1 MHLSQTLTAPNG
13 TYSSI
18 WSLMSTAGVV
28 DPRGYRLVSGTLDG
42 SIVPKVGNDL
52 DIIASQDNSGT
63 ITISDDY
70 NAVNTDA
77 GTVLYAGY
85 NLNKISPNN
94 TISLMEYFVK
104 GSAASQTFIV
114 EFESK

>member
-18 WSLMSTAGVV
+18 WSLMTTAGVV
-28 DPRGYRLVSGTLDG
+28 DPRGFRLVSGTLDG
-42 SIVPKVGNDL
+42 SIVPIVGNQL
-52 DIIASQDNSGT
+52 DIQASQGNSGT

-70 NAVNTDA
+70 NAVSTDA

-85 NLNKISPNN
+85 GLSKNSNNN
-94 TISLMEYFVK
+94 TISLGQYFVK
-104 GSAASQTFIV
+104 GSAASQTFVID
-114 EFESK
+114 FESK